1 MQLAQWMEVIGYQI
15 NEGGQYGWQCYGPQA
30 YAFSSVNE
38 ETQTDF
44 SVVFDLVTK
53 QMYEVTVSRLKE
65 GDSVAYRWIAPNF
78 VESHRQEAELRDID
92 DVACDGLP
100 WIELDVLNDW
110 VEKAT
115 AIRDG
120 KPYDKR
126 VMIQIELDDAT
137 FNGIARL
144 AHEAD
149 MTFNQYV
156 ENILRDEI
164 NRLAGSTSSH

>member
-1 MQLAQWMEVIGYQI
+1 MAAVGYQI
-15 NEGGQYGWQCYGPQA
+15 NEGGQYGWPCYGPQA

-65 GDSVAYRWIAPNF
+65 DDRVAYRWIDPNF
-78 VESHRQEAELRDID
+78 VDIHRQEVELRKVD
-92 DVACDGLP
+92 DGVCEGLP
-100 WIELDVLNDW
+100 WVELEVFQDW

-126 VMIQIELDDAT
+126 IMIQIELDDKT
-137 FNGIARL
+137 FSGLARL

-156 ENILRDEI
+156 EKILRDEI
-164 NRLAGSTSSH
+164 NRLAGATSSH